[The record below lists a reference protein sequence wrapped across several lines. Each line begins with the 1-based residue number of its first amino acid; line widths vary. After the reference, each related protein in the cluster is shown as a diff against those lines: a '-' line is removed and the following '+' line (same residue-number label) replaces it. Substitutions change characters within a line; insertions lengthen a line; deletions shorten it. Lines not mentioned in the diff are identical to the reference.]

1 MERGRPTT
9 ISEHARQV
17 CLIARCCPR
26 DLGLAF
32 TTWSLSKLADYL
44 AVAGIAR
51 ISREA
56 IRQIQH
62 AGGIRWQATKTW
74 KASTDPDFTGK
85 MHRVPGHWLGRGQ
98 RGAGRPAD
106 ACLLAELDR
115 TGVRGPALFRPDGT
129 DHRTHAWQGEM
140 IAAYMR

>member
-1 MERGRPTT
+1 MERGRPKTV
-9 ISEHARQV
+9 SKQARRQV

-32 TTWSLSKLADYL
+32 ATWSLGKLADYL

-56 IRQIQH
+56 IRQIQR

-74 KASTDPDFTGK
+74 KASTHSDFTGK
-85 MHRVPGHWLGRGQ
+85 MHRVLDFTTIRRIGERERWPSS
-98 RGAGRPAD
+98 RPASS
-106 ACLLAELDR
+106 CP
-115 TGVRGPALFRPDGT
+115 V
-129 DHRTHAWQGEM
+129 HAGQPTRFM
-140 IAAYMR
+140 